1 MLVPEEDLDE
11 DVPKM
16 KRRQGYINK
25 CKDAAWT
32 RWMEE
37 YLKDQR
43 ERHNMLHQPEEMQ
56 ISLHDIVL
64 IKDDEMHRG
73 EWNIGMVDKL
83 YRGKD
88 GVIRAV
94 GLKTSKIVYR
104 ASDSILVPTRVIL

>member
-1 MLVPEEDLDE
+1 
-11 DVPKM
+11 
-16 KRRQGYINK
+16 
-25 CKDAAWT
+25 
-32 RWMEE
+32 MEE
-37 YLKDQR
+37 YLKAQR
-43 ERHNMLHQPEEMQ
+43 ERHNTLHQPEEMQ